1 MVIVRRAKS
10 KKSPVIMISSSCS
23 AAMTEVQNRKGER
36 VQKPVA
42 VDTTYKSM
50 NGVDC
55 NYQHC
60 TYYSFVQKTLKL
72 WRKVFFYLLEC
83 STVNSY
89 ILHQEACRQAGTKPC
104 TALDFCRSIT
114 EDLVQEHLQQYSRP
128 SSGRPT
134 LGPTPI
140 RLNRKLHLL
149 EQHSTYRNFV
159 CSGQTR
165 HTTCYYCKT
174 CSEQPA
180 FTPPCFEGHH
190 TLTQYRLGN

>member
-1 MVIVRRAKS
+1 MEGQIQ
-10 KKSPVIMISSSCS
+10 
-23 AAMTEVQNRKGER
+23 EVTSYYDQLVMFGCNDRGTKPKNRKGER

-42 VDTTYKSM
+42 VDTYNKSM
-50 NGVDC
+50 NGVDR
-55 NYQHC
+55 NDQHC
-60 TYYSFVQKTLKL
+60 TYYSFVRKTLKW

-89 ILHQEACRQAGTKPC
+89 ILHQEACRQAGTKPF
-104 TALDFCRSIT
+104 TALDFRRSII

-128 SSGRPT
+128 SSGRPR

-149 EQHSTYRNFV
+149 EQCSTYRNCVV

-165 HTTCYYCKT
+165 HEWLYI
-174 CSEQPA
+174 
-180 FTPPCFEGHH
+180 
-190 TLTQYRLGN
+190 